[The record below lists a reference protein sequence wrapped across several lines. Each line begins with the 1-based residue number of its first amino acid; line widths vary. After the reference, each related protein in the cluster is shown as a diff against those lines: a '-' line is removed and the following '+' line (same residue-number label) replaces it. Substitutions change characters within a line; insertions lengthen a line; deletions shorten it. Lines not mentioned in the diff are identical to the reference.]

1 MGKFMCKYADWDNLK
16 FDIDEKVI
24 PFLRSRG
31 ATKFGTI
38 GTCFGG
44 YPIIRYDFVTFCLY
58 HFAYLSSESL
68 SLKESMFIMQR
79 LTN

>member
-1 MGKFMCKYADWDNLK
+1 MGKFMCKYTDWDNLK

-44 YPIIRYDFVTFCLY
+44 YPIIRYDFIT
-58 HFAYLSSESL
+58 
-68 SLKESMFIMQR
+68 
-79 LTN
+79 

>member
-1 MGKFMCKYADWDNLK
+1 MGKFMCKYTDWENLK

-24 PFLRSRG
+24 PFLRNRG

-44 YPIIRYDFVTFCLY
+44 YPIIR
-58 HFAYLSSESL
+58 
-68 SLKESMFIMQR
+68 
-79 LTN
+79 